1 MQTFLDPVDIYPECH
16 MTGLVLLM
24 LLSIHTHGRSI
35 TTYELE
41 APYNKIPK
49 VRRTLRVPRILSITY
64 TVVKLCW
71 KVAHCDAP

>member
-41 APYNKIPK
+41 AP
-49 VRRTLRVPRILSITY
+49 
-64 TVVKLCW
+64 VVLEGG
-71 KVAHCDAP
+71 AL